1 MVAITEPAGAL
12 LQRLQIEAALPNPL
26 RIVTADDGFVVG
38 VTPPAADDEVLYY
51 EGTPVLRI
59 AADASAALAGCTIAT
74 QDTPEGPVLTIL
86 VSEGLVEDDEDE
98 DEDD

>member
-86 VSEGLVEDDEDE
+86 VSEGLGEDEDE